1 LNINPLKALSSV
13 EENERV
19 EVKIQLQFESKRGG
33 AEIRIE
39 ISSKDVKNDIIKE
52 IEELSGQKL
61 LSCYQC
67 GKCSAG
73 CPMVEAMDILPNQI
87 IRLLQLGQV
96 DDVKD
101 SKTIWICASCLTCE
115 ARCPKGV
122 DLSKIMEAVRVL
134 LLRKGVDFIEV
145 SKLSDDELEEAPQQ
159 LLVCG
164 SRKFTR

>member
-1 LNINPLKALSSV
+1 LNINPLKALPSV
-13 EENERV
+13 EENARV

>member
-1 LNINPLKALSSV
+1 
-13 EENERV
+13 
-19 EVKIQLQFESKRGG
+19 VKIQVQFESNRGG

-39 ISSKDVKNDIIKE
+39 ISSKDIKTELIKE
-52 IEELSGQKL
+52 IETLSGQKL

-96 DDVKD
+96 EDVKD
-101 SKTIWICASCLTCE
+101 SKTIWICASCFTCE

-145 SKLSDDELEEAPQQ
+145 SKLSDDELEEVPQQ
-159 LLVCG
+159 LLVCS

>member
-1 LNINPLKALSSV
+1 
-13 EENERV
+13 
-19 EVKIQLQFESKRGG
+19 VKIQLQFESKRGG

-39 ISSKDVKNDIIKE
+39 ISSEDIKNELIKE
-52 IEELSGQKL
+52 IEKLSGQKL

-101 SKTIWICASCLTCE
+101 SKTIWICASCFTCE

-145 SKLSDDELEEAPQQ
+145 SKLSGDELEDAPQQ
-159 LLVCG
+159 LLVCS

>member
-1 LNINPLKALSSV
+1 M
-13 EENERV
+13 
-19 EVKIQLQFESKRGG
+19 KIQVPFESKRGG

-39 ISSKDVKNDIIKE
+39 LSIKDIKNEIIKE

-87 IRLLQLGQV
+87 IRLLQLGQIE
-96 DDVKD
+96 DVKD
-101 SKTIWICASCLTCE
+101 SKTIWICASCFTCE

-145 SKLSDDELEEAPQQ
+145 TKLSDDELEEAPQQ
-159 LLVCG
+159 LLVCS
-164 SRKFTR
+164 SRKFTQ

>member
-1 LNINPLKALSSV
+1 MVIRAKLSQ
-13 EENERV
+13 E
-19 EVKIQLQFESKRGG
+19 
-33 AEIRIE
+33 
-39 ISSKDVKNDIIKE
+39 DVKSDIIKE

-61 LSCYQC
+61 LKCYQC

-73 CPMVEAMDILPNQI
+73 CPMVEAMDILPNQV
-87 IRLLQLGQV
+87 IRLLQLGQIE
-96 DDVKD
+96 DVED
-101 SKTIWICASCLTCE
+101 SKTIWICASCFTCE

-145 SKLSDDELEEAPQQ
+145 SKLSEDELDEAPQQ
-159 LLVCG
+159 LLVCS

>member
-1 LNINPLKALSSV
+1 MVITTKLSKEDLNS
-13 EENERV
+13 
-19 EVKIQLQFESKRGG
+19 
-33 AEIRIE
+33 
-39 ISSKDVKNDIIKE
+39 DIIKE
-52 IEELSGQKL
+52 IEEISGQKL
-61 LSCYQC
+61 LKCYQC

-96 DDVKD
+96 EDVEK
-101 SKTIWICASCLTCE
+101 SKTIWICASCFTCE

-134 LLRKGVDFIEV
+134 LLRKGVDFLEV
-145 SKLSDDELEEAPQQ
+145 SKLSDEELEQAPQQ
-159 LLVCG
+159 LLVCS

>member
-1 LNINPLKALSSV
+1 M
-13 EENERV
+13 
-19 EVKIQLQFESKRGG
+19 KIHVQFESNSGG
-33 AEIRIE
+33 TEIRIE
-39 ISSKDVKNDIIKE
+39 ISSADIKNEIIKD
-52 IEELSGQKL
+52 IEKLSGQKL

-87 IRLLQLGQV
+87 IRLLQLGQIE
-96 DDVKD
+96 DVKD
-101 SKTIWICASCLTCE
+101 SKTIWICASCFTCE

-145 SKLSDDELEEAPQQ
+145 SKLSEVELEEAPQQ
-159 LLVCG
+159 LLVSS

>member
-1 LNINPLKALSSV
+1 MACAKN
-13 EENERV
+13 
-19 EVKIQLQFESKRGG
+19 G
-33 AEIRIE
+33 AIDIRTKL
-39 ISSKDVKNDIIKE
+39 SKDDIQSDLIKE

-61 LSCYQC
+61 LKCYQC

-87 IRLLQLGQV
+87 IRLLQLGQIN
-96 DDVKD
+96 DVKD
-101 SKTIWICASCLTCE
+101 SKTIWICASCFTCE

-145 SKLSDDELEEAPQQ
+145 SKLSDEELAEAPQQ
-159 LLVCG
+159 LLVCS